1 MRKPGLFLLVSAAVA
16 APVAAWSQDGQ
27 PPASTDDYVCAFSG
41 QCAADE
47 NATEPAE
54 EATPTGPRPR
64 LSATRGFAISTTNT
78 APRTATTRPRRPV
91 TTNTVRQG
99 AATQRR
105 FSFSVSQAPGARN
118 QRVNLSLNF
127 PTGSAALTPAAT
139 AQARIFG
146 QALLMPQLA
155 NMRFRIE
162 GHTDGVGS
170 HASNVAL
177 SRRRAQS
184 VADFLVSMGVPRSR
198 IEVQGYGPD
207 RPLAGT
213 SRNSPQNRRVEAV
226 RVS

>member
-1 MRKPGLFLLVSAAVA
+1 MHKLGLCLLVSAAVA
-16 APVAAWSQDGQ
+16 APAAVWSQGQ

-41 QCAADE
+41 QCADDE

-54 EATPTGPRPR
+54 NATTPGQRPR
-64 LSATRGFAISTTNT
+64 LTATRGFAISTTNT
-78 APRTATTRPRRPV
+78 APRTTTTRPRRPV
-91 TTNTVRQG
+91 ANSTTRR
-99 AATQRR
+99 AAASPRR

-127 PTGSAALTPAAT
+127 PTGSAALTPVAA
-139 AQARIFG
+139 AQARTFG

-170 HASNVAL
+170 HASNVVL

-184 VADFLVSMGVPRSR
+184 VADFLVAMGVPRSR
-198 IEVQGYGPD
+198 IEVRGYGPD
-207 RPLAGT
+207 RPLPGT